1 MCILSLGSER
11 VSCEQEGEDHRLG
24 DRPEVW
30 GARMGNGCMRRE
42 VEVDGRAQSE
52 RTNEHLA

>member
-11 VSCEQEGEDHRLG
+11 VRCEQEGEDHRLG

-30 GARMGNGCMRRE
+30 GARMGNGCMRGRE
-42 VEVDGRAQSE
+42 VEVDGLRRASE
-52 RTNEHLA
+52 RTNT